1 VEEPLKDTLEDLE
14 TVYLVDLEAVLE
26 MAEVQE
32 VIHNQVNLE
41 ILEHMDT
48 ETMVEVHG
56 HLVNKLVEEV
66 EEELIKL
73 VKVEDQILVVV
84 MD

>member
-1 VEEPLKDTLEDLE
+1 MEHLEMVCLEDL
-14 TVYLVDLEAVLE
+14 LEELEEIEVLE
-26 MAEVQE
+26 VLL
-32 VIHNQVNLE
+32 NQVNLE

-56 HLVNKLVEEV
+56 QLVNKLVEEV

-73 VKVEDQILVVV
+73 VKVEDQTLVVV